1 MATYSAVFKDE
12 VSRLARKATK
22 DLINPV
28 RSSASN
34 SRHQIAALKRDVA
47 LLQKELSSLKR
58 EMRKVASSAPEE
70 RDGDVKHRFTSKG
83 FASLRS
89 KLGLT
94 LNEMA
99 LLLDCSSM
107 SVYNWER
114 DTTPRSPQIAAIAA
128 LRPLGKRQVRAML
141 EAKSG

>member
-58 EMRKVASSAPEE
+58 EMRKVASSAPKGSDE
-70 RDGDVKHRFTSKG
+70 DVKHRFTSKG

-114 DTTPRSPQIAAIAA
+114 DTIPRKPQLAAIAA